1 MHIVMQGGYRGTGHD
16 IPQCSNPLMQMTRQL
31 ILYYMEISEKDKE
44 FLPRLWRSYTRLADI
59 ARTENYDFHELI
71 CEIAYEFNRFNNC
84 DINHCCF
91 MHDEVLTSRLY
102 DFLVSENILTIET
115 GDELQFSLTEYGDYF
130 RKFLNKEMP
139 RIQKS
144 KEWRLKKKEDEER
157 RKKNFIKVFVLC
169 LSFFSLG
176 VAIATLLIN
185 CI

>member
-1 MHIVMQGGYRGTGHD
+1 
-16 IPQCSNPLMQMTRQL
+16 
-31 ILYYMEISEKDKE
+31 
-44 FLPRLWRSYTRLADI
+44 
-59 ARTENYDFHELI
+59 
-71 CEIAYEFNRFNNC
+71 
-84 DINHCCF
+84 